1 MQNFIWVFKFIQR
14 GMGTFPLKLHNFSSW
29 IHAFIFSAIL
39 LRFCMKVRLVINS
52 RNIFKKSAHFQ
63 WTVTN
68 FQGGL
73 MPSFLEPF
81 SEILHEGQISESYSK
96 LMHLKKGILFKNN
109 VVNPEFYSVYSR
121 ISNAIINSLSS
132 YLLIQ

>member
-1 MQNFIWVFKFIQR
+1 
-14 GMGTFPLKLHNFSSW
+14 
-29 IHAFIFSAIL
+29 
-39 LRFCMKVRLVINS
+39 
-52 RNIFKKSAHFQ
+52 
-63 WTVTN
+63 
-68 FQGGL
+68 